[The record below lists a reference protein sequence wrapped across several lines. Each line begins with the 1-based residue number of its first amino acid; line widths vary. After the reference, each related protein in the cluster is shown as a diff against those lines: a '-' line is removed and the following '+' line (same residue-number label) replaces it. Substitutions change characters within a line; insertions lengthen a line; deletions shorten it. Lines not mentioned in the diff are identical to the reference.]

1 MILSKPGESI
11 QWGNMT
17 FTVGEQVYATN
28 TSEYHGLIGTITEIR
43 DGDDKD
49 TENYLPDIYCS
60 FQEPVL
66 TSDREELEKRF
77 STLYRCPKKL
87 EDIALDMTI
96 MGPDM
101 LIPMKVLD
109 IQHKTITV
117 YHIYEDWSTNDIAV
131 RR

>member
-49 TENYLPDIYCS
+49 TENYLPDIYCR

-66 TSDREELEKRF
+66 ISDREELEKRF
-77 STLYRCPKKL
+77 STLYPCPKKL
-87 EDIALDMTI
+87 EDIALDMAI
-96 MGPDM
+96 M
-101 LIPMKVLD
+101 
-109 IQHKTITV
+109 
-117 YHIYEDWSTNDIAV
+117 
-131 RR
+131 